1 MLQRPEVCY
10 LVGRHLAADHRAP
23 FAGILAHDQQ
33 LIAQEIIGVVHQRHI
48 ERSSIQFAYV
58 LRFEG
63 HHHVH
68 GIAVV
73 GFLYRKIL
81 RFRFGRG
88 HRRLRRCGSGWL
100 RLFRLVALV
109 GESFQEMRFLHI
121 KLVITFDKV
130 VADNEMW
137 YISEWL
143 KENRINDR
151 RVKDSSV
158 RELSHFLGT
167 EIYEYAEATGSGNV
181 KLKDFLK
188 RAKGFSIK

>member
-1 MLQRPEVCY
+1 MSARACEIVCNI
-10 LVGRHLAADHRAP
+10 LETWPSVSTDNIATIREIVLKKKFTGAAGLSDD
-23 FAGILAHDQQ
+23 G
-33 LIAQEIIGVVHQRHI
+33 
-48 ERSSIQFAYV
+48 
-58 LRFEG
+58 
-63 HHHVH
+63 
-68 GIAVV
+68 
-73 GFLYRKIL
+73 
-81 RFRFGRG
+81 
-88 HRRLRRCGSGWL
+88 
-100 RLFRLVALV
+100 LVALV

-121 KLVITFDKV
+121 KLGITFDKV